1 MSTGGGQL
9 ALHAVKP
16 VSMQAACAGWGVDCD
31 GLRHQAEQL
40 LSRQAQ
46 MAAGA
51 LACI

>member
-1 MSTGGGQL
+1 ML
-9 ALHAVKP
+9 ALHAVKLL
-16 VSMQAACAGWGVDCD
+16 SMQVACEGRAVHGKDCD

-46 MAAGA
+46 MAAGT